1 MKRQWAELPLNITNT
16 YSGFYRNHWG
26 FFKQYCRGLIC
37 KSACPNI
44 MVHNE
49 TETQKW
55 NHTSNAQQWKH
66 TNTFCDCPS
75 SMPRSGATAELHGG
89 LVWLSFNQSLGT
101 ECTTEPHHHAE
112 GLQRVCTDTAK
123 SWHLWKWGSLRFTLY
138 LCVGFYA
145 ETLKEDEDD
154 NGEERNPKGTSEQD
168 WCCHTA
174 QIQPLSSG
182 CLFQGLTVL
191 GLRCAATL
199 VHPSD
204 GEGGGKLRFKL
215 RVDWMCVFSGM
226 C

>member
-1 MKRQWAELPLNITNT
+1 MWFWPVDEIASAREHKKTKGFASMQCNVEQQMENGIAKSRSVKSLLVMKRQWAELPLNITNT

-138 LCVGFYA
+138 LCVGF
-145 ETLKEDEDD
+145 
-154 NGEERNPKGTSEQD
+154 
-168 WCCHTA
+168 
-174 QIQPLSSG
+174 
-182 CLFQGLTVL
+182 
-191 GLRCAATL
+191 
-199 VHPSD
+199 
-204 GEGGGKLRFKL
+204 
-215 RVDWMCVFSGM
+215 
-226 C
+226 